1 MSHSGLCNSKVFTL
15 NVGQAQQWYRKD
27 SEKYKRSLL
36 ILIFFKQNKCNSIEI
51 ALDISYKIHSQYPD
65 EALVQLWVHSLK
77 VTKLDGLPQ
86 ELLVEGQGE
95 TSINVVP
102 VENSQ
107 THNPPN
113 KVEVRQVVLKKQQ
126 RAWEEV

>member
-1 MSHSGLCNSKVFTL
+1 MW
-15 NVGQAQQWYRKD
+15 QEQQWCKKSLCEISPHSFFSLKD
-27 SEKYKRSLL
+27 L
-36 ILIFFKQNKCNSIEI
+36 
-51 ALDISYKIHSQYPD
+51 ISYEIHSQDPD

-95 TSINVVP
+95 ASINVVP

-126 RAWEEV
+126 RAWQES

>member
-1 MSHSGLCNSKVFTL
+1 MWDKHNSGI
-15 NVGQAQQWYRKD
+15 
-27 SEKYKRSLL
+27 EKSVRNIRLL

-51 ALDISYKIHSQYPD
+51 DMDISYKIHSQYPD

-95 TSINVVP
+95 ASIDVVP

-126 RAWEEV
+126 RA

>member
-1 MSHSGLCNSKVFTL
+1 
-15 NVGQAQQWYRKD
+15 
-27 SEKYKRSLL
+27 
-36 ILIFFKQNKCNSIEI
+36 
-51 ALDISYKIHSQYPD
+51 
-65 EALVQLWVHSLK
+65 VQLWVHSLK

-95 TSINVVP
+95 ASINVVP

-113 KVEVRQVVLKKQQ
+113 KVEVRQVVLKKTAEGVTGKLM
-126 RAWEEV
+126 RPCSRVNLLKHR